1 MTARPRA
8 ALAALTLWLSL
19 LLCGGRVRA
28 ADDIET
34 ARSYNA
40 KATAAFAL
48 SRYAEAAELY
58 EKAFEIKQDPA
69 LLYNAAQAHRLAGNR
84 ERALSLYV
92 NYLRIYANGAERV
105 RAEQHVQELRA
116 AIEQERKERAP
127 AAAAAP
133 PRPAASPPAE
143 HTEPAPTAPT
153 PPVPLDPPAPA
164 APKTMP
170 PPAAPPPAATLTTS
184 PAPVAAGPQRQG
196 ASRTWLWIVIG
207 GAAAAAAAGVLL
219 LTLGGGSKD
228 PTPTFGSA
236 PGD

>member
-1 MTARPRA
+1 MASRFIGVVAVVAFVA
-8 ALAALTLWLSL
+8 A
-19 LLCGGRVRA
+19 
-28 ADDIET
+28 I
-34 ARSYNA
+34 
-40 KATAAFAL
+40 ATAAPAHAGNVEKARALNDKATTAFAL
-48 SRYAEAAELY
+48 GRYGVAADYFEQ
-58 EKAFEIKQDPA
+58 AFELKSDPA

-170 PPAAPPPAATLTTS
+170 PPAAPPAATLTTS